1 MGYLKAIAGKY
12 IASLHIVDGE
22 GNIEKDEFDALEVI
36 FNERPEAPGNYQ
48 YLLRADN
55 LTWEMVKML
64 PDDDLD
70 DSEALAII
78 LGGGDA

>member
-1 MGYLKAIAGKY
+1 MGYLKAIAGEY

-22 GNIEKDEFDALEVI
+22 GNIGKDEFDALEVM
-36 FNERPEAPGNYQ
+36 FNERPEAPENYQ

-55 LTWEMVKML
+55 LTWEMVEMP

-70 DSEALAII
+70 AADALAIL